1 MNRAALPLLAFIGVA
16 ACSPQPRGASFFAAH
31 PDAAKAVVA
40 GCRSGAHRGRECENA
55 EAGLAS
61 AARDARMREFQKA
74 F

>member
-1 MNRAALPLLAFIGVA
+1 MIRAVPILLAYVGVA
-16 ACSPQPRGASFFAAH
+16 SCSPQPRSTSFFAAH
-31 PDAAKAVVA
+31 LDAARAVA
-40 GCRSGAHRGRECENA
+40 ADCRSGGHRGRECENA